1 MSSYEDWLGTALKN
15 CSLKEIPYK
24 EFSHK
29 KRIKKGGFGIV
40 FKVKCKSLGEV
51 AIKEVDY
58 TDENESRNTF
68 INELKQHSRAKHPRI
83 IQFFGVAIDRDEEI
97 NYLVLEY
104 ANSGNLRQYLQK
116 FKPKWPEKIRHTIQV
131 AEGMCYLHSI
141 NIIHCDLVK
150 RLLFYYQLYVCCKK
164 KTCKCK
170 LKILLYL
177 NKSENYD
184 RSRK

>member
-141 NIIHCDLVK
+141 NIIHCDLKIMTGHVNEAGYDQYFG
-150 RLLFYYQLYVCCKK
+150 RSDS
-164 KTCKCK
+164 TC
-170 LKILLYL
+170 II
-177 NKSENYD
+177 
-184 RSRK
+184 